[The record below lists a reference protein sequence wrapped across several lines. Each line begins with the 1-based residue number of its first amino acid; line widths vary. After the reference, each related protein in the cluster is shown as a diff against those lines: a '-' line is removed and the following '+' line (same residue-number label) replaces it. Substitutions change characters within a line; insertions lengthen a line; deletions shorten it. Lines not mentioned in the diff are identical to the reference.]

1 MIGFTMGE
9 NSEAEAHL
17 QSLQAMEELGGE
29 MLVAQVS
36 AWMNRT
42 ELAFER
48 LAAEAEFDTLN
59 AKRNVFLPTFQN
71 LHADPRWDA
80 WRESIGMSE
89 ARLAAIPF
97 NPQLPD

>member
-1 MIGFTMGE
+1 
-9 NSEAEAHL
+9 
-17 QSLQAMEELGGE
+17 

-59 AKRNVFLPTFQN
+59 AKRNVFLPTFQS